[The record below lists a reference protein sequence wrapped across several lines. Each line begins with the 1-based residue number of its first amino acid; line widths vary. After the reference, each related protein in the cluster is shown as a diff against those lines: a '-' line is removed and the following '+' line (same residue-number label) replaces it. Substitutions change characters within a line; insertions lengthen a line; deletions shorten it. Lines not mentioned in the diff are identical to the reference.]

1 MTPSTNNESRF
12 SYTPTPHKATERPA
26 DDSTATTT
34 TTTTQPAPEQ
44 NIGGVPTCGTKTT
57 PDCP

>member
-12 SYTPTPHKATERPA
+12 SYTPTSHKAAERPA

-34 TTTTQPAPEQ
+34 TTTEPAPEQ
-44 NIGGVPTCGTKTT
+44 GISGVPTCGTKTT
-57 PDCP
+57 PECP